1 MISMSKNKKYQK
13 RFTQEMIDRKVN
25 NPELGNF
32 TFAKAVKAWKRS
44 KQFKDL
50 GISET
55 VFKEQYELA
64 RMLESYFTEDQWL
77 NVPMHQLEKELIQ
90 FVDEK
95 IVTAENYL
103 TKANSLR
110 NFIDFVNDKQ
120 IERGYATILMV
131 AHNRCFSRNSFSRK
145 KEESNGNQ

>member
-1 MISMSKNKKYQK
+1 MRTLSKNEKYKK
-13 RFTQEMIDRKVN
+13 RFAKELVDSETHK
-25 NPELGNF
+25 PELGDF

-50 GISET
+50 GIRET

-95 IVTAENYL
+95 IFTAENYL

-110 NFIDFVNDKQ
+110 NFINFVNDKQ

-131 AHNRCFSRNSFSRK
+131 AHNRCFSRNSSSRK
-145 KEESNGNQ
+145 KEELS

>member
-1 MISMSKNKKYQK
+1 MSKNKKYQK
-13 RFTQEMIDRKVN
+13 RFTQEMIDHKVN
-25 NPELGNF
+25 KPELGDF

-50 GISET
+50 GIRET

-77 NVPMHQLEKELIQ
+77 NVPMHKLEKELIQ
-90 FVDEK
+90 FIDEK
-95 IVTAENYL
+95 IEQPFVQGQA
-103 TKANSLR
+103 LR

-120 IERGYATILMV
+120 KERGYATILMV
-131 AHNRCFSRNSFSRK
+131 ARKRCFSTNSSSRK
-145 KEESNGNQ
+145 KEESNGN